1 MLWTKKALFFK
12 DMPEGYRKNEKIL
25 FAGVDFSGIQGFIYQ
40 NDSMESLNEITR
52 RSEYIQQLS
61 VKINEELTGILKE
74 YLYTPIT
81 VSSGKIQAI
90 LKNNKDAARVLE
102 SHLKNIQEI
111 VFLEYQG
118 RIQIFYGVTYA
129 WIRNK
134 NSGRYNSAFP
144 ALMNVIEKNK
154 YQSTNLYELD
164 SESSGYSRY
173 SICSLLPEKEYE
185 NSIGFDSIKL
195 AAVKMDFDNLGNLF
209 SSIMEADVKANI
221 SEKIIEIIDKAVSGI
236 KNLHLI
242 YAGGDDIFFI
252 CPFSCILEVIQTV
265 YLNIKRR
272 IYEEQELANYKDDF
286 GISCGICLFH
296 RDVPMIHYLDNAETE
311 LLKSKDRGK
320 NQITVENLS
329 LSWSEWKKLNEI
341 MDRCNHTLD
350 SKKREEFLRFK
361 FRHFLQVLA
370 QNACDIK
377 DRDYIRQLL
386 TRVQQEVDY
395 D

>member
-1 MLWTKKALFFK
+1 M
-12 DMPEGYRKNEKIL
+12 
-25 FAGVDFSGIQGFIYQ
+25 
-40 NDSMESLNEITR
+40 
-52 RSEYIQQLS
+52 
-61 VKINEELTGILKE
+61 
-74 YLYTPIT
+74 
-81 VSSGKIQAI
+81 
-90 LKNNKDAARVLE
+90 
-102 SHLKNIQEI
+102 
-111 VFLEYQG
+111 
-118 RIQIFYGVTYA
+118 
-129 WIRNK
+129 
-134 NSGRYNSAFP
+134 
-144 ALMNVIEKNK
+144 
-154 YQSTNLYELD
+154 
-164 SESSGYSRY
+164 
-173 SICSLLPEKEYE
+173 
-185 NSIGFDSIKL
+185 
-195 AAVKMDFDNLGNLF
+195 
-209 SSIMEADVKANI
+209 
-221 SEKIIEIIDKAVSGI
+221 SGI
-236 KNLHLI
+236 KTYAI